1 VARTTGGPTATATP
15 GDAAQGTPTAT
26 PVTPEPTKT
35 GTPAA
40 QPTGTGTPTPGP
52 TTTST
57 PTATPTDEPTP
68 TPTPEPEPPEIW
80 DGENR
85 LTLLV
90 LGIDQADEFYGNTDV
105 MMLISLD
112 PSTESVFMLSIPRD
126 LCLGPCDG
134 HSSRINEVY
143 KRQGIDELKR
153 TIHNLTGIRVNNWV
167 MLNFYGVERVINE
180 LGGVRIWSSR
190 EFDERFVY
198 LDTDEEIRLI
208 LEPGWN
214 TLNGREAVG
223 YARSRKYDYQ
233 GDFARIC
240 RQQQVVRGLRDQA
253 LSPMLLINAPAV
265 LASLDGAFRTDF
277 PLDRVV
283 ALGELV
289 LRIPPERIHS
299 WTVHKRDEE
308 LLRPLTGEDGAN
320 LLQPDIDAI
329 RDFVQSAL
337 ILSTQ
342 DHTDSEGNPAY
353 VRDNCEEFY

>member
-1 VARTTGGPTATATP
+1 MAGPTETATP
-15 GDAAQGTPTAT
+15 TAGTTRTNTPAAGPTETSTPTPGPTETGTPTAT
-26 PVTPEPTKT
+26 P
-35 GTPAA
+35 
-40 QPTGTGTPTPGP
+40 
-52 TTTST
+52 TS
-57 PTATPTDEPTP
+57 EPTP
-68 TPTPEPEPPEIW
+68 TSTPEPEPPEIW
-80 DGENR
+80 DGQNR

-90 LGIDQADEFYGNTDV
+90 LGIDKADQFAGNTDV

-112 PSTESVFMLSIPRD
+112 PSTESVFVLSIPRD

-143 KRQGIDELKR
+143 RRQGIEELKR
-153 TIHNLTGIRVNNWV
+153 TIRNLTGMRVHNWV
-167 MLNFYGVERVINE
+167 MLNFYGVERIINQ

-223 YARSRKYDYQ
+223 YARSRRYDYQ

-240 RQQQVVRGLRDQA
+240 RQQQVLRGLRDQA
-253 LSPMLLINAPAV
+253 LSPLLLVNAPGI

-289 LRIPPERIHS
+289 LRIPQERVNAWTIH
-299 WTVHKRDEE
+299 RRGEE
-308 LLRPLTGEDGAN
+308 LLRTLQGEDGAN

-329 RDFVQSAL
+329 RDFVQTAL
-337 ILSTQ
+337 VLSTR
-342 DHTDSEGNPAY
+342 DHTDSEGRPTF
-353 VRDNCEEFY
+353 VRDNCEALY